1 MQTHLRLIFKRTRHT
16 LGLAAALLIAACGG
30 GANPPVVP
38 VASVTAEARA
48 TDLVSVNDGKGGV
61 RAAKGS
67 ADGYAQ
73 PSAPESSQSMID
85 LQKRKIKPVITAIDL
100 GNVDAAKSA
109 QMRQNQSERGAAKA
123 MQVGFARD
131 VPQAKDAASTAQLL
145 QWTPTA
151 EGGQIAAMSLKSGG
165 AEGVRIG
172 LVVQALSPQ
181 ATVRFYESGSGK
193 ALEVS
198 GRVINETIARN
209 VAAGDTSE
217 DGRTYWGPYLKGGSG
232 TLEIELPKDVPIAS
246 TSLAV
251 PRISHF
257 FLDPLGKQSLTG
269 GLQKDESASAKGIG
283 GSGSCNLDVT
293 CNTPVSTASSAV
305 AQMVF
310 GTQGSSFV
318 CTGTLLNNSK
328 SDGMA
333 YFLTAYHCISQQ
345 TVASSLTTYWFFRS
359 SGCNNG
365 QLNPNYVS
373 QTGGAILL
381 YTRVDVSGA
390 SGASPVGTDTSFM
403 KLNTAPPA
411 GAWFSGW
418 SAARQ
423 SIFNGITYTGVHH
436 PDGDLQKYSLGRIT
450 AYAYLQSTGRTSFN
464 TTSTDYG
471 MYQVVWS
478 GGTTEGGS
486 SGSGLFLD
494 GNTANPKLVGQLF
507 GGASSCSALTSPDV
521 YGRFDLAF
529 KEGLAKWL
537 SPDTGAAYRF
547 YNSASNSYF
556 WSISNSEVQTILDS
570 YPQFKYEGLAYYAST
585 VSGAGL
591 LPVYRFRNKINGSY
605 LWTIDQ
611 GERNS
616 IKQNYSA
623 TFVEEGVAWYAS
635 QAPVANQLPLYRF
648 RDFTNSTYFYTSSES
663 EKNSLL
669 SVYAN
674 RFVFEGVA
682 YYVRGS

>member
-1 MQTHLRLIFKRTRHT
+1 MKKYQPYSFKS
-16 LGLAAALLIAACGG
+16 LASAAGFFAALLLAACGG
-30 GANPPVVP
+30 GTNTAGAP
-38 VASVTAEARA
+38 AGAVTAEARA

-73 PSAPESSQSMID
+73 PSSPERNQSVMDI
-85 LQKRKIKPVITAIDL
+85 QKRKAKPVITTVDL
-100 GNVDAAKSA
+100 GNVDASKGA
-109 QMRQNQSERGAAKA
+109 QMRQNQTELGAGKA

-131 VPQAKDAASTAQLL
+131 VLQAKDSASTAQLL
-145 QWTPTA
+145 QWAPSA
-151 EGGQIAAMSLKSGG
+151 EGGQIAAIAFKSGG
-165 AEGVRIG
+165 AEGMRIG

-181 ATVRFYESGSGK
+181 ATVRFYESGSGT
-193 ALEVS
+193 AVDVS
-198 GRVINETIARN
+198 GKLINETIARN

-217 DGRTYWGPYLKGGSG
+217 DGRTYWGPYLKGASG

-246 TSLAV
+246 ISLAV

-269 GLQKDESASAKGIG
+269 GLQKDDSDGAKAIG
-283 GSGSCNLDVT
+283 GSGTCNLDVS
-293 CNTPVSTASSAV
+293 CSTPVSTASKAV

-310 GTQGSSFV
+310 VQQGSSFV
-318 CTGTLLNNSK
+318 CTGTLLNNSQ
-328 SDGMA
+328 SDGIP

-345 TVASSLTTYWFFRS
+345 TVASSLITNWFFRS

-365 QLNPNYVS
+365 QLNPNYVR
-373 QTGGAILL
+373 QTGGATLL

-403 KLNTAPPA
+403 RLNTAPPA

-450 AYAYLQSTGRTSFN
+450 AYSYLQSNGRTSSN
-464 TTSTDYG
+464 STSTDYG

-507 GGASSCSALTSPDV
+507 GGSSSCFALSSPDV

-529 KEGLAKWL
+529 KEGVANWL
-537 SPDTGAAYRF
+537 SPNTGAAYRF

-570 YPQFKYEGLAYYAST
+570 YPQFKYEGLAYFAST
-585 VSGAGL
+585 SGGNGF
-591 LPVYRFRNKINGSY
+591 LPVYRFRNKVNGSY

-616 IKQNYSA
+616 IRQNYS
-623 TFVEEGVAWYAS
+623 TIFVEEGIAWYAN
-635 QAPVANQLPLYRF
+635 QAPVAGYLPLYRF
-648 RDFTNSTYFYTSSES
+648 RDFTNSTYFYTASES

-669 SVYAN
+669 SIYAN